1 MKYQKEPENAGD
13 IEMKDLDKD
22 NDDNRPEAVGS
33 DTKTPFLG
41 NEAPLPSDN
50 SKKSTLKEIKNNLP
64 KIIGS
69 LIIFS
74 LIILGIFL
82 YFKKEKPNMTVIGIN
97 FGSLNS
103 GYYIIK
109 DSNIIGNYNMNY
121 SDIILDEYGLK
132 GLEIGY
138 RAHIHS
144 KNDLDKEKRIY
155 FSNIKR
161 YLVKDKRIDEEI
173 ILSDMPKQKEVTLSL
188 IIEEYLNLLIENI
201 KKNENILNINNK
213 YLKWVITVPSIWK
226 KENINIMED
235 ILEDLE
241 INNYEIIS
249 ETDASSVGLFYED
262 NIKQALIQNKV
273 YMLINIDLFNI
284 DITINLVKDDKKN
297 KIKELIPSLSY
308 NSDINGSYSINEQII
323 DILEHVFGYEDI
335 QDKINNDYDLW
346 QKTLDDIENKKLLI
360 NENMVEELD
369 ILTKFSEGYK
379 KYILK
384 DIWSEDYQN
393 YKIKHSKGK
402 VMIPLSLL
410 KDIIHSY
417 SKKVIQEIDNI
428 IGNLKE
434 KVDIF
439 IIGGEMAK
447 SKILQ
452 DNIMRSYSKSHE
464 ILYLDDIEKTIMKGS
479 AIYGLKN

>member
-1 MKYQKEPENAGD
+1 
-13 IEMKDLDKD
+13 
-22 NDDNRPEAVGS
+22 
-33 DTKTPFLG
+33 
-41 NEAPLPSDN
+41 
-50 SKKSTLKEIKNNLP
+50 
-64 KIIGS
+64 
-69 LIIFS
+69 
-74 LIILGIFL
+74 
-82 YFKKEKPNMTVIGIN
+82 
-97 FGSLNS
+97 
-103 GYYIIK
+103 
-109 DSNIIGNYNMNY
+109 
-121 SDIILDEYGLK
+121 
-132 GLEIGY
+132 
-138 RAHIHS
+138 
-144 KNDLDKEKRIY
+144 
-155 FSNIKR
+155 
-161 YLVKDKRIDEEI
+161 
-173 ILSDMPKQKEVTLSL
+173 
-188 IIEEYLNLLIENI
+188 
-201 KKNENILNINNK
+201 
-213 YLKWVITVPSIWK
+213 
-226 KENINIMED
+226 MED

-284 DITINLVKDDKKN
+284 DITINLVKDEKKN

-479 AIYGLKN
+479 AIYGLKK

>member
-1 MKYQKEPENAGD
+1 MKHQKEPENAGD
-13 IEMKDLDKD
+13 IEMKDLNND
-22 NDDNRPEAVGS
+22 NDDNRLEKP
-33 DTKTPFLG
+33 DRKTPFLG
-41 NEAPLPSDN
+41 NEAPPPSDN
-50 SKKSTLKEIKNNLP
+50 VKKDTLDRIKNNLP
-64 KIIGS
+64 KIVGS
-69 LIIFS
+69 LIIFG
-74 LIILGIFL
+74 LIILGFFL

-109 DSNIIGNYNMNY
+109 DSNIMENYNMNY

-132 GLEIGY
+132 GLEFGY

-144 KNDLDKEKRIY
+144 KNDLEKEKRIY

-161 YLVKDKRIDEEI
+161 YLVKDERIDEKTI
-173 ILSDMPKQKEVTLSL
+173 FSDFPKQKEVTLNI
-188 IIEEYLNLLIENI
+188 IIEEYLNLLKEYI
-201 KKNENILNINNK
+201 KKNENIKNINNK
-213 YLKWVITVPSIWK
+213 YLKWVITVPSIWS
-226 KENINIMED
+226 KENINIMEEM
-235 ILEDLE
+235 LEDLE
-241 INNYEIIS
+241 MDNSEIIS
-249 ETDASSVGLFYED
+249 ETDASSVGIFYDE
-262 NIKQALIQNKV
+262 NIKQALIENKV
-273 YMLINIDLFNI
+273 YMLINFDLFNI
-284 DITINLVKDDKKN
+284 DITINKVKDDKKN
-297 KIKELIPSLSY
+297 KIKQLIPSLSY
-308 NSDINGSYSINEQII
+308 NSNINGSYSINEQIL

-335 QDKINNDYDLW
+335 QDKMNNNYDLW

-369 ILTKFSEGYK
+369 ILTEFSEGYK

-384 DIWSEDYQN
+384 EIWSVDYQN
-393 YKIKHSKGK
+393 YEIKHSKGK
-402 VMIPLSLL
+402 VMIPLGLL
-410 KDIIHSY
+410 KDLIHSY
-417 SKKVIQEIDNI
+417 CKKVIQEIDNI

-439 IIGGEMAK
+439 IIGGEMSK

-479 AIYGLKN
+479 AIYGLKK

>member
-1 MKYQKEPENAGD
+1 MKHQKEPENAGD
-13 IEMKDLDKD
+13 IEMKDLNND
-22 NDDNRPEAVGS
+22 NEKVVGS
-33 DTKTPFLG
+33 DTKTPFLE
-41 NEAPLPSDN
+41 NEAPPPSDN
-50 SKKSTLKEIKNNLP
+50 AKNGSLDKIKNNLP
-64 KIIGS
+64 KIVGS
-69 LIIFS
+69 LIIFA
-74 LIILGIFL
+74 LIILGFVL
-82 YFKKEKPNMTVIGIN
+82 YFKKEKPNMTIIGIN

-109 DSNIIGNYNMNY
+109 DSNILGNYNMNY

-138 RAHIHS
+138 RAHIYS
-144 KNDLDKEKRIY
+144 KNDLEKEKRLY

-161 YLVKDKRIDEEI
+161 YLVENKRIDEENI
-173 ILSDMPKQKEVTLSL
+173 FSDFPKQKEVALNI
-188 IIEEYLNLLIENI
+188 IIEEYLNLLKEYI
-201 KKNENILNINNK
+201 KKNENIKNINNK
-213 YLKWVITVPSIWK
+213 YLKWVITVPSIWN
-226 KENINIMED
+226 KENINIMEE

-241 INNYEIIS
+241 MDNYEIIS
-249 ETDASSVGLFYED
+249 EADASSVGIFYEE
-262 NIKQALIQNKV
+262 NIKQALIENKV
-273 YMLINIDLFNI
+273 YMLINFDLFNI
-284 DITINLVKDDKKN
+284 DINVNKVKDDKKN
-297 KIKELIPSLSY
+297 KIKQLIPSLSY
-308 NSDINGSYSINEQII
+308 NSNINGSYSINEQII

-335 QDKINNDYDLW
+335 QDKMNNNYDLW

-369 ILTKFSEGYK
+369 ILTQFSEGYK

-384 DIWSEDYQN
+384 EIWSVDYQN
-393 YKIKHSKGK
+393 YEVKHSKGK

-410 KDIIHSY
+410 KNLIHSY
-417 SKKVIQEIDNI
+417 CKNVIQEIDNI

-439 IIGGEMAK
+439 IIGGEMSK

-452 DNIMRSYSKSHE
+452 DNIMRSYSKSYE

-479 AIYGLKN
+479 AIYGLKK

>member
-1 MKYQKEPENAGD
+1 MKHQKEPENAGD
-13 IEMKDLDKD
+13 IEMKDLNND
-22 NDDNRPEAVGS
+22 NDDNRLEKP
-33 DTKTPFLG
+33 DRKTPFLG
-41 NEAPLPSDN
+41 NEAPPPSDN
-50 SKKSTLKEIKNNLP
+50 VKKDTLDRIKNNLP
-64 KIIGS
+64 KIVGS
-69 LIIFS
+69 LIIFG
-74 LIILGIFL
+74 LIILGFFL

-109 DSNIIGNYNMNY
+109 DSNIMENYNMNY

-132 GLEIGY
+132 GLEFGY

-144 KNDLDKEKRIY
+144 KNDLEKEKRIY

-161 YLVKDKRIDEEI
+161 YLVKDERIDEKTI
-173 ILSDMPKQKEVTLSL
+173 FSDFPKQKEVTLNI
-188 IIEEYLNLLIENI
+188 IIEEYLNLLKEYI
-201 KKNENILNINNK
+201 KKNENIKNINNK
-213 YLKWVITVPSIWK
+213 YLKWVITVPSIWS
-226 KENINIMED
+226 KENINIMEEM
-235 ILEDLE
+235 LEDLE
-241 INNYEIIS
+241 MDNSEIIS
-249 ETDASSVGLFYED
+249 ETDASSVGIFYDE
-262 NIKQALIQNKV
+262 NIKQALIENKV
-273 YMLINIDLFNI
+273 YMLINFDLFNI
-284 DITINLVKDDKKN
+284 DITINKVKDDKKN
-297 KIKELIPSLSY
+297 KIKQLIPSLSY
-308 NSDINGSYSINEQII
+308 NSNINGSYSINEQILE
-323 DILEHVFGYEDI
+323 ILEHVFGYEDI
-335 QDKINNDYDLW
+335 QDKMNNNYDLW

-369 ILTKFSEGYK
+369 ILTEFSEGYK

-384 DIWSEDYQN
+384 EIWSVDYQN
-393 YKIKHSKGK
+393 YEIKHSKGK

-410 KDIIHSY
+410 KDLIHSY
-417 SKKVIQEIDNI
+417 CKKVIQEIDNI

-439 IIGGEMAK
+439 IIGGEMSK

-479 AIYGLKN
+479 AIYGLKK